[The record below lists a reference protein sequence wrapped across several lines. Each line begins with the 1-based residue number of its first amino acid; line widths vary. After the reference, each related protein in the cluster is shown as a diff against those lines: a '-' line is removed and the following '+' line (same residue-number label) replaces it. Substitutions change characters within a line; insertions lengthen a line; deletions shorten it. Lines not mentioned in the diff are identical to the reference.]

1 MKRIGAALCAVG
13 CAFAVS
19 LSAQDTKTTTT
30 TKTEGGDLKQVTYL
44 GCLGPGA
51 ETRTYVLNKVVPVTR
66 TTETSTP
73 AGSVTTSETRYAL
86 VPDGQ
91 VEVQQHVGH
100 KVEVT
105 GVIIPAGESKI
116 KTETK
121 VDRYDAKDTKSS
133 ATLKTDS
140 PMPQFRATS
149 IRSTG
154 EACD

>member
-1 MKRIGAALCAVG
+1 MKRIAAGLCAVG

-19 LSAQDTKTTTT
+19 LSAQDTKVTTT
-30 TKTEGGDLKQVTYL
+30 TKTDGGELKQVTYS

-66 TTETSTP
+66 TTETATP
-73 AGSVTTSETRYAL
+73 DGTVTTTETRYAL
-86 VPDGQ
+86 VPDAK
-91 VEVQQHVGH
+91 VEVQQHMGH

-105 GVIIPAGESKI
+105 GVIIPAGESKV

-121 VDRYDAKDTKSS
+121 VDNENAKDTKS
-133 ATLKTDS
+133 TTTIKTDS
-140 PMPQFRATS
+140 PMAQFRATS